1 VAGAAAAM
9 GLTALFYPW
18 GLLLQAAAILHF
30 VRRRP
35 DTYWLW
41 IILIG
46 GGLGALVYIVA
57 EVLPDVNLVV
67 GSFENLARRRRI
79 RLLEQ
84 VILDN
89 PAIGNQEELAD
100 LYLDEG
106 SFARARELYDRVI
119 AASRSESLDP
129 FYRRGI
135 AELGLEDYQAARA
148 DLDHVVAKD
157 PKYDFHRALGLLAHA
172 HSRTGDPEQADAL
185 FRRAT
190 DISTLS
196 ETYYNYASFLDA
208 QQRTAEA
215 REWAQR
221 ILAKKPTMPRYLR
234 RRERPWFRKAGALL
248 NRLRP

>member
-1 VAGAAAAM
+1 M

-18 GLLLQAAAILHF
+18 GLLLQALAIVHF

-35 DTYWLW
+35 ETYWLW

-67 GSFENLARRRRI
+67 GSLEHFSRRRRI
-79 RLLEQ
+79 GELERI
-84 VILDN
+84 VLDN

-100 LYLDEG
+100 LYLEEG
-106 SFARARELYDRVI
+106 RFARARELYDAVI

-135 AELGLEDYQAARA
+135 AEAALEDFAAARS
-148 DLDHVVAKD
+148 DLGRVVAKD
-157 PKYDFHRALGLLAHA
+157 PKYDFHRAVGLLAHA
-172 HSRTGDPEQADAL
+172 EGRAGDPAEADAL
-185 FRRAT
+185 FKRAT

-196 ETYYNYASFLDA
+196 ETYYNYASF
-208 QQRTAEA
+208 
-215 REWAQR
+215 
-221 ILAKKPTMPRYLR
+221 
-234 RRERPWFRKAGALL
+234 
-248 NRLRP
+248 

>member
-1 VAGAAAAM
+1 M

-18 GLLLQAAAILHF
+18 GVVLQAVAILHF

-35 DTYWLW
+35 DNYWLW

-57 EVLPDVNLVV
+57 EVLPDMNLVV
-67 GSFENLARRRRI
+67 GSFEHFSRRRRI

-100 LYLDEG
+100 LYLEEG
-106 SFARARELYDRVI
+106 KFARARELYDKVI
-119 AASRSESLDP
+119 AASRLESLDP
-129 FYRRGI
+129 FYRRGV
-135 AELGLEDYQAARA
+135 AELGLEDYQAART
-148 DLDHVVAKD
+148 DLAYVVAKD

-172 HSRTGDPEQADAL
+172 HSRAGDPEQADAL
-185 FRRAT
+185 FKRAT

-196 ETYYNYASFLDA
+196 ETYYNYASFLDG

-215 REWAQR
+215 REWAER

-234 RRERPWFRKAGALL
+234 RRERPWFRKASALL
-248 NRLRP
+248 KRLKP

>member
-1 VAGAAAAM
+1 M

-18 GLLLQAAAILHF
+18 GLLLQAVAITHF
-30 VRRRP
+30 IRRRP

-57 EVLPDVNLVV
+57 EVLPDLNLVV
-67 GSFENLARRRRI
+67 GSWERLSRRRRV

-84 VILDN
+84 IVLDN
-89 PAIGNQEELAD
+89 PAVGNQEELAD
-100 LYLDEG
+100 LYLEEG
-106 SFARARELYDRVI
+106 EFVRARERYDRVI
-119 AASRSESLDP
+119 AATRDGSLDP

-135 AELGLEDYQAARA
+135 AALELEDYQAARA
-148 DLDHVVAKD
+148 DLDYVVAKD

-172 HSRTGDPEQADAL
+172 HSRTGDPERADAL
-185 FRRAT
+185 FKRAT

-196 ETYYNYASFLDA
+196 ETYYNYAAFLAA
-208 QQRTAEA
+208 QHRTAEA
-215 REWAQR
+215 RDWAQR

-234 RRERPWFRKAGALL
+234 RRERPWFRKASALL
-248 NRLRP
+248 KRLKP

>member
-1 VAGAAAAM
+1 M

-18 GLLLQAAAILHF
+18 GLLLQALAIVHF

-35 DTYWLW
+35 ETYWLW

-67 GSFENLARRRRI
+67 GSLEHFSRRRRI

-100 LYLDEG
+100 LYLEEG
-106 SFARARELYDRVI
+106 RFARARELYDMVI

-129 FYRRGI
+129 FYRRGV
-135 AELGLEDYQAARA
+135 AELGLQDYGSARA
-148 DLDHVVAKD
+148 DLEHVVAKD
-157 PKYDFHRALGLLAHA
+157 PKYDFHRAIGLLAHA
-172 HSRTGDPEQADAL
+172 HGCGGDPEQADAL
-185 FRRAT
+185 FKRAT

-196 ETYYNYASFLDA
+196 ETYYNYAAFLDA
-208 QQRTAEA
+208 QKRPAEA
-215 REWAQR
+215 KAWAER

-234 RRERPWFRKAGALL
+234 RRERPWFRKASALL
-248 NRLRP
+248 KRL